1 MHLKTEE
8 VRVRPPV
15 KQGKLGLGPFK
26 TKEVR
31 VRTPLKLRVR
41 TPFKTR
47 EVRVRC
53 RFKMEVLGLGAL
65 L

>member
-1 MHLKTEE
+1 MKTEE

-15 KQGKLGLGPFK
+15 KQGKLGSGPFK
-26 TKEVR
+26 QRKLGLGP
-31 VRTPLKLRVR
+31 PLKLRVR
-41 TPFKTR
+41 VRTAFKTR